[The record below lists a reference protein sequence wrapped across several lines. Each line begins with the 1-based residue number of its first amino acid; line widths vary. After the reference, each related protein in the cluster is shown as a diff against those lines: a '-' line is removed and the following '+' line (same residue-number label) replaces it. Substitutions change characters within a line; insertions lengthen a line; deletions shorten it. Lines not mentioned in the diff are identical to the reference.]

1 MDEIVPCLKDN
12 ETREIKETAVFKIES
27 RSFLDNFTAKKGWV
41 INWSKIPKEIDVGY
55 ALNKELLNHYIE
67 VLGCFFVGIRHPY
80 HFLLEP
86 KSARKLLE
94 NYTYEWK

>member
-1 MDEIVPCLKDN
+1 MG
-12 ETREIKETAVFKIES
+12 AVNGKP
-27 RSFLDNFTAKKGWV
+27 FLVMANFMNVHELGD
-41 INWSKIPKEIDVGY
+41 WSKIPKEIDVGY